1 MNTPT
6 ATYRIQFSP
15 SFGFQ
20 ATNSI
25 ISYLAD
31 LGISDLY
38 ASPIFM
44 AVKGSLHG
52 YDVVD
57 PSRLNP
63 ELGEPS
69 DFEALADELKKHNM
83 GWIQDIV
90 PNHMAMDSDNRFL
103 MDILENGPRS
113 KYFKFFDVD
122 WDHPAASLNKRI
134 LAPFLGRFYGE
145 CLEDGEIV
153 LEYGPDGFKVAYYNI
168 AFPLR
173 IDSYLNVF
181 NDLAQLKRKLA
192 DDDPDFIKLLGILY
206 VLKSLASSDEPEER
220 YNQIKFIQRSLWEL
234 YNSDAVIK
242 AFVDDTLRTFNGE
255 KGKAESFNFLH
266 ELLAQQLFRFSFW
279 KVAAEEI
286 NYRRFFCVN
295 GLISLR
301 VEEEHVLDHTHG
313 LIIDLIERRI
323 VTGLRI
329 DHVDGLYDPTS
340 YLQKVRSRAPSA
352 YIVVEKILNLNEDL
366 PPFWPV
372 QGTTGYDFT
381 NQVNGLFCQRE
392 NERAFSRIYSS
403 VTGLKNSY
411 EDVVRDNKKLM
422 IQEDMASDVHNLAL
436 LLKKI
441 SSRDRHGS
449 DITLNALRR
458 ALTEVLAAF
467 PVYRTYISQVAISE
481 NDRKTILEAVDR
493 ARANFPSLL
502 HGFTFVRRF
511 LLLDFPDYVSEEEK
525 RGWLHFAM
533 RFQQLTG
540 PVMAKGVEDTTLYGY
555 NRLVSLNEVGGRPD
569 HFGCSLEE
577 FHAFST
583 KKREFWPDSI
593 NASSNHDTKRGEDV
607 RTRINVLSE
616 MPDEWLKK
624 LRTWLRIN
632 RGKKKRVQGSPV
644 PDRNDEYFLYQ
655 TLIGAFPFSDADYPD
670 FVQRI
675 KAYIVKAVRE
685 AKVHT
690 AWLRPDT
697 EYEDAYVSFAE
708 KILAPSQDN
717 AFLKDLIP
725 FCRRVSHYG
734 MLNSLSQTLVKI
746 ASPGVPDFYQGTE
759 LWDLSLVDPDNR
771 RSVDFEKRRAM
782 LAGIREGE
790 NSNIDRLIQDLLS
803 TREDGRIKLF
813 LTYRALKGRRAHRE
827 IFQEGAYLPLESGG
841 RFGNHV
847 IAFARR
853 HEQQW
858 ALVIAPRFLSRLVQ
872 AGDFPLGR
880 KIWQD
885 TQVTMPDAAP
895 AQWRNVITSE
905 VLSAGMALPV
915 GDALLNF
922 PVALLMGED
931 SSISIS
937 LRGLDDCKCQGSIA
951 DRDAKL
957 VNGIRC
963 PNEFFQV

>member
-20 ATNSI
+20 AANSV

-31 LGISDLY
+31 LGISDMY
-38 ASPIFM
+38 ASPIFK
-44 AVKGSLHG
+44 AVQGSLHG

-63 ELGEPS
+63 ELGGLS
-69 DFEALADELKKHNM
+69 DFEALADELRKHNM

-90 PNHMAMDSDNRFL
+90 PNHMAMDSENRLL
-103 MDILENGPRS
+103 MDILENGYRS
-113 KYFKFFDVD
+113 KYFTFFDVD
-122 WDHPAASLNKRI
+122 WDHPDASLNKRI

-145 CLEDGEIV
+145 CLEDGEIA

-168 AFPLR
+168 VFPLR
-173 IDSYLNVF
+173 IESYLNF
-181 NDLAQLKRKLA
+181 FKNLAHLKKKLA
-192 DDDPDFIKLLGILY
+192 EDNPDFIKLLGILY
-206 VLKSLASSDEPEER
+206 VLKTLSSSDEPEER
-220 YNQIKFIQRSLWEL
+220 SNQIKFIQRTLWEL
-234 YNSDAVIK
+234 YNSNAVIK
-242 AFVDDTLRTFNGE
+242 AFVDETLRTFNGE
-255 KGKAESFNFLH
+255 KGKAESFNFLDD
-266 ELLAQQLFRFSFW
+266 LLSQQLFRLSFW

-301 VEEEHVLDHTHG
+301 VEDEHVLNHTHS
-313 LIIDLIERRI
+313 LIFDLIERRI

-340 YLQKVRSRAPSA
+340 YLQKVRGRAPTT

-381 NQVNGLFCQRE
+381 NYVNQLFCQKE

-411 EDVVRDNKKLM
+411 EEVVRDNKKLM

-441 SSRDRHGS
+441 SGRDRHGS

-458 ALTEVLAAF
+458 ALTEVLAVF
-467 PVYRTYISQVAISE
+467 PVYRTYISQVAVSE

-493 ARANFPSLL
+493 ARANFPALL

-525 RGWLHFAM
+525 RDWLHFAM
-533 RFQQLTG
+533 RFQQLTA

-555 NRLVSLNEVGGRPD
+555 NRLVSLNEVGGWPD
-569 HFGCSLEE
+569 HFGCSIEE
-577 FHAFST
+577 FHNFNT
-583 KKREFWPDSI
+583 KKRGLWPDSL
-593 NASSNHDTKRGEDV
+593 NATSTHDTKRGEDV
-607 RTRINVLSE
+607 RARINVLSE

-624 LRTWLRIN
+624 LRTWIKIN
-632 RGKKKRVQGSPV
+632 RGKKKRVQGLAV

-690 AWLRPDT
+690 AWLKPDT

-708 KILAPSQDN
+708 RILARSQAN
-717 AFLKDLIP
+717 AFLKDIIP

-734 MLNSLSQTLVKI
+734 MLNSLSQTLIKI
-746 ASPGVPDFYQGTE
+746 TSPGVPDFYQGTE
-759 LWDLSLVDPDNR
+759 LWDLNLVDPDNR
-771 RSVDFEKRRAM
+771 RPVDFEKRRAM
-782 LAGIREGE
+782 LAGIREE
-790 NSNIDRLIQDLLS
+790 EDSNIDRLIRDLLS

-813 LTYRALKGRRAHRE
+813 LIYRALKARRTHRE
-827 IFQEGAYLPLESGG
+827 IFQEGAYLPLESAG
-841 RFGNHV
+841 RFRSHV
-847 IAFARR
+847 IAFAWRYQR
-853 HEQQW
+853 QW
-858 ALVIAPRFLSRLVQ
+858 ALVIAPRFLTRLVQ
-872 AGDFPLGR
+872 EGDFPLGR
-880 KIWQD
+880 KVWQD
-885 TQVTMPDAAP
+885 TEVTMPDGAP

-905 VLSAGMALPV
+905 VLSAGHALPV

-922 PVALLMGED
+922 PVALLMGE
-931 SSISIS
+931 
-937 LRGLDDCKCQGSIA
+937 GKEEYVQTA
-951 DRDAKL
+951 
-957 VNGIRC
+957 
-963 PNEFFQV
+963 

>member
-20 ATNSI
+20 AAHSV

-31 LGISDLY
+31 LGISDMY
-38 ASPIFM
+38 ASPIFK
-44 AVKGSLHG
+44 AVQGSLHG

-63 ELGEPS
+63 ELGGLS
-69 DFEALADELKKHNM
+69 DFEALADGLRKHNM

-90 PNHMAMDSDNRFL
+90 PNHMAMDSENRLL
-103 MDILENGPRS
+103 MDILENGSRS
-113 KYFKFFDVD
+113 KYFTFFDVD
-122 WDHPAASLNKRI
+122 WDHPDASLNKRI

-145 CLEDGEIV
+145 CLEDGEIA

-168 AFPLR
+168 VFPLR
-173 IDSYLNVF
+173 IESYLNFF
-181 NDLAQLKRKLA
+181 NNLSQLKRKLA
-192 DDDPDFIKLLGILY
+192 EDNPDFIKLLGILY
-206 VLKSLASSDEPEER
+206 VMKSLSSIDEPEER
-220 YNQIKFIQRSLWEL
+220 ANQIKFIQRTLWEL
-234 YNSDAVIK
+234 YNSNAVIK
-242 AFVDDTLRTFNGE
+242 AFVDETLRTFNGE
-255 KGKAESFNFLH
+255 RGKAESFNFLDD
-266 ELLAQQLFRFSFW
+266 LLSQQPFRLSFW

-301 VEEEHVLDHTHG
+301 VEDERVLNHTHS
-313 LIIDLIERRI
+313 LIFDLIERRI

-340 YLQKVRSRAPSA
+340 YLQKVRGRAPTT

-381 NQVNGLFCQRE
+381 NYVNQLFCQKE

-411 EDVVRDNKKLM
+411 EEVVRDNKKLM

-441 SSRDRHGS
+441 SGRDRHGS

-458 ALTEVLAAF
+458 ALTEVLAVF
-467 PVYRTYISQVAISE
+467 PVYRTYISQVAVSE

-493 ARANFPSLL
+493 ARANFPALL

-525 RGWLHFAM
+525 RDWLHFAM
-533 RFQQLTG
+533 RFQQLTA

-555 NRLVSLNEVGGRPD
+555 NRLVSLNEVGGWPD

-577 FHAFST
+577 FHNFNT
-583 KKREFWPDSI
+583 KKRDLWPDSL
-593 NASSNHDTKRGEDV
+593 NATSTHDTKRGEDV
-607 RTRINVLSE
+607 RARINVLSE

-624 LRTWLRIN
+624 LRTWIKIN
-632 RGKKKRVQGSPV
+632 QGKKKRVQGLAV

-655 TLIGAFPFSDADYPD
+655 TLIGAFPFSDADYAD

-675 KAYIVKAVRE
+675 KEYIVKAVRE

-690 AWLRPDT
+690 AWLKPDT

-708 KILAPSQDN
+708 RILARSQAN
-717 AFLKDLIP
+717 AFLKDIIP

-734 MLNSLSQTLVKI
+734 MLNSLSQTLIKMT
-746 ASPGVPDFYQGTE
+746 SPGVPDFYQGTE
-759 LWDLSLVDPDNR
+759 LWDLNLVDPDNR
-771 RSVDFEKRRAM
+771 RPVDFEKRRAM
-782 LAGIREGE
+782 LAGIREEEG
-790 NSNIDRLIQDLLS
+790 SNIDRLIQDLLS
-803 TREDGRIKLF
+803 TREDGKIKLF
-813 LTYRALKGRRAHRE
+813 LIYRALKARRTHRE
-827 IFQEGAYLPLESGG
+827 IFREGAYLPLESAG
-841 RFGNHV
+841 RFRSHV
-847 IAFARR
+847 IAFAGGISGNGPWSWLRGFSAAWFKR
-853 HEQQW
+853 E
-858 ALVIAPRFLSRLVQ
+858 IFLLE
-872 AGDFPLGR
+872 
-880 KIWQD
+880 K
-885 TQVTMPDAAP
+885 
-895 AQWRNVITSE
+895 
-905 VLSAGMALPV
+905 GMA
-915 GDALLNF
+915 GH
-922 PVALLMGED
+922 
-931 SSISIS
+931 
-937 LRGLDDCKCQGSIA
+937 
-951 DRDAKL
+951 
-957 VNGIRC
+957 
-963 PNEFFQV
+963 

>member
-1 MNTPT
+1 MNMPT

-20 ATNSI
+20 AANSV

-31 LGISDLY
+31 LGISDMY
-38 ASPIFM
+38 ASPIFK

-57 PSRLNP
+57 PGRLNP
-63 ELGEPS
+63 ELGGLS
-69 DFEALADELKKHNM
+69 DFEALADELRKHNM

-90 PNHMAMDSDNRFL
+90 PNHMAMDSENRLL
-103 MDILENGPRS
+103 MDILENGHRS
-113 KYFKFFDVD
+113 KHFGVFDVD
-122 WDHPAASLNKRI
+122 WDHPDASLNKRI
-134 LAPFLGRFYGE
+134 LAPFLGKFYGE
-145 CLEDGEIV
+145 CLEDGEIA

-173 IDSYLNVF
+173 IESYLNF
-181 NDLAQLKRKLA
+181 FKNLADLKRKLA
-192 DDDPDFIKLLGILY
+192 KDDPDYIKLLGILY
-206 VLKSLASSDEPEER
+206 VLKTLSSSDEPEER
-220 YNQIKFIQRSLWEL
+220 SNQIKFIQRTLWEI
-234 YNSDAVIK
+234 YNSNAVIK
-242 AFVDDTLRTFNGE
+242 AFVDETLLRFNGE
-255 KGKAESFNFLH
+255 KGKAESFNFLDD
-266 ELLAQQLFRFSFW
+266 LLSQQLFRLSFW

-301 VEEEHVLDHTHG
+301 VEDEHVLNQTHG
-313 LIIDLIERRI
+313 LIFDLIERRI

-340 YLQKVRSRAPSA
+340 YLQKVRGRAPTT
-352 YIVVEKILNLNEDL
+352 YMVVEKILNRNEDL

-381 NQVNGLFCQRE
+381 NYANELFCQKE
-392 NERAFSRIYSS
+392 NERAFSRIYFS
-403 VTGLKNSY
+403 VTGLNTSY
-411 EDVVRDNKKLM
+411 EDMVRDNKKLM

-458 ALTEVLAAF
+458 ALTEVLAVF
-467 PVYRTYISQVAISE
+467 PVYRTYISQVAVSE

-493 ARANFPSLL
+493 AKANFPALL

-511 LLLDFPDYVSEEEK
+511 LLLDFPDYVHEEEK
-525 RGWLHFAM
+525 RDWLHFAM

-555 NRLVSLNEVGGRPD
+555 NRLISLNEVGGRPD
-569 HFGCSLEE
+569 RFGCSLEE
-577 FHAFST
+577 FHTLNA
-583 KKREFWPDSI
+583 KKKELWPDSL
-593 NASSNHDTKRGEDV
+593 NATSTHDTKRGEDV
-607 RTRINVLSE
+607 RARINVLSE
-616 MPDEWLKK
+616 MPEEWRKK
-624 LRTWLRIN
+624 LRTWIKIN
-632 RGKKKRVQGSPV
+632 RGKKKRVQGLAV

-655 TLIGAFPFSDADYPD
+655 TLIGAFPFADADYPD

-690 AWLRPDT
+690 AWLKPDT
-697 EYEDAYVSFAE
+697 EYENAYVSFAE
-708 KILAPSQDN
+708 KILAHSRAN
-717 AFLKDLIP
+717 AFLKDLVP
-725 FCRRVSHYG
+725 FCRKISHYG
-734 MLNSLSQTLVKI
+734 VLNSLSQTLIKI
-746 ASPGVPDFYQGTE
+746 TSPGVPDFYQGTE

-771 RSVDFEKRRAM
+771 RPVDFEKRRAM
-782 LAGIREGE
+782 LADIREE
-790 NSNIDRLIQDLLS
+790 EDSNIGRLIQGLLS

-813 LTYRALKGRRAHRE
+813 LIYRALKARNASRD
-827 IFQEGAYLPLESGG
+827 IFREGAYLPLESGG
-841 RFGNHV
+841 RFGSHV

-858 ALVIAPRFLSRLVQ
+858 AMVIAPRFLSRLVQ
-872 AGDFPLGR
+872 EGNFPLG
-880 KIWQD
+880 KQVWQD
-885 TQVTMPDAAP
+885 TEVITPDGAP

-905 VLSAGMALPV
+905 VLSGGKTLPV
-915 GDALLNF
+915 GEALLSF
-922 PVALLMGED
+922 PVALLMGE
-931 SSISIS
+931 
-937 LRGLDDCKCQGSIA
+937 GK
-951 DRDAKL
+951 
-957 VNGIRC
+957 
-963 PNEFFQV
+963 

>member
-6 ATYRIQFSP
+6 ATYRLQLNP
-15 SFGFQ
+15 AFGFK
-20 ATNSI
+20 AANSV

-31 LGISDLY
+31 LGVSDIY
-38 ASPIFM
+38 ASPIFK

-57 PSRLNP
+57 PGRLNP
-63 ELGEPS
+63 ELGERS
-69 DFEALADELKKHNM
+69 DFEALADELRKHNM

-90 PNHMAMDSDNRFL
+90 PNHMAMDSENQLL
-103 MDILENGPRS
+103 MDIMENGPSSR
-113 KYFKFFDVD
+113 YFQFFDVD
-122 WDHPAASLNKRI
+122 WEHPAASLSKRI

-153 LEYGPDGFKVAYYNI
+153 LQYGPKGFKVAYYNL
-168 AFPLR
+168 ALPLR
-173 IDSYLNVF
+173 IESYLNVF
-181 NDLAQLKRKLA
+181 KNLAQLKRKFA
-192 DDDPDFIKLLGILY
+192 EDAPDYIKLLGVLY
-206 VLKSLASSDEPEER
+206 VLKMLSSSDEPEER
-220 YNQIKFIQRSLWEL
+220 SNQIKFIQRTLWEL
-234 YNSDAVIK
+234 YKCDTVIK
-242 AFVDDTLRTFNGE
+242 DFVDETVRTFNGE
-255 KGKAESFNFLH
+255 KGKAESFNILDD
-266 ELLAQQLFRFSFW
+266 LLSQQLFRLSFW

-301 VEEEHVLDHTHG
+301 VEDEHVLNHTHG
-313 LIIDLIERRI
+313 LIFDLIERGI

-329 DHVDGLYDPTS
+329 DHVDGLYDPTG
-340 YLQKVRSRAPSA
+340 YLEKVRGKAPTA

-381 NQVNGLFCQRE
+381 GYVSELFCQKE
-392 NERAFSRIYSS
+392 NEREFSRIYSS
-403 VTGLKNSY
+403 ITDLKDPY
-411 EDVVRDNKKLM
+411 EDVVRNNKKLI

-458 ALTEVLAAF
+458 ALTEVLAVF
-467 PVYRTYISQVAISE
+467 PVYRTYISQVAVSE
-481 NDRKTILEAVDR
+481 NDRKSILEAVDR
-493 ARANFPSLL
+493 AKANFPALL
-502 HGFTFVRRF
+502 HGFTFVSRF

-525 RGWLHFAM
+525 RDWLHFAM

-555 NRLVSLNEVGGRPD
+555 NRLISLNEVGGRPD
-569 HFGCSLEE
+569 RFGCSLEQ
-577 FHAFST
+577 FHRFNT
-583 KKREFWPDSI
+583 QRRDLWPDSL
-593 NASSNHDTKRGEDV
+593 NATATHDTKRGEDA
-607 RTRINVLSE
+607 RARINVLSE
-616 MPDEWLKK
+616 MPDEWRKK
-624 LRTWLRIN
+624 LRTWIRIN
-632 RGKKKRVQGSPV
+632 RGKKKRVQGLAV

-655 TLIGAFPFSDADYPD
+655 TLIGALPFSDADYPD

-690 AWLRPDT
+690 AWLKPDT

-708 KILAPSQDN
+708 RILARSQAN

-734 MLNSLSQTLVKI
+734 MLNSLSQTLIKI

-771 RSVDFEKRRAM
+771 RPVDFEKRRAM
-782 LAGIREGE
+782 LAGIREE
-790 NSNIDRLIQDLLS
+790 EDSNIDRLIQDLLS

-813 LTYRALKGRRAHRE
+813 LIYRALKARNTSRD
-827 IFQEGAYLPLESGG
+827 IFRKGDYLPLESGG
-841 RFGNHV
+841 RFGRHV
-847 IAFARR
+847 IAFARKYG
-853 HEQQW
+853 QQW
-858 ALVIAPRFLSRLVQ
+858 AMVMAPRFLGHLVQ
-872 AGDFPLGR
+872 EGDFPLGR
-880 KIWQD
+880 HVWQD
-885 TQVTMPDAAP
+885 TEVVMPDGAP
-895 AQWRNVITSE
+895 AAWRNVITSE
-905 VLSAGMALPV
+905 DLSAGKALSV
-915 GDALLNF
+915 GDILRSF
-922 PVALLMGED
+922 PVALLMGEG
-931 SSISIS
+931 
-937 LRGLDDCKCQGSIA
+937 R
-951 DRDAKL
+951 
-957 VNGIRC
+957 
-963 PNEFFQV
+963 